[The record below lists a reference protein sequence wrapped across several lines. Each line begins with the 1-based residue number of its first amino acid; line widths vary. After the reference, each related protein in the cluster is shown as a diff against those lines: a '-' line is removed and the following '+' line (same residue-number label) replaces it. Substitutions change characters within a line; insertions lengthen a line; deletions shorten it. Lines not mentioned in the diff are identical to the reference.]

1 MNRTS
6 FLFRLATLTCLLPLA
21 AQAQDAAAKP
31 VHGYRVTYTLTTS
44 DAGKRVSLDHFSMT
58 VNTASITGQDG
69 RTTSG
74 RGTLKIGQKVPVAT
88 GSYNDGKSAAETQFT
103 YLDVGIN
110 IAATVTES
118 PTGLLIASKVEQS
131 SVAPEPV
138 VISGVS
144 EPLIRQVVLDN
155 SSTITIGKV
164 VKVGALDMPD
174 TQRHIDVEVSI
185 EPLP

>member
-6 FLFRLATLTCLLPLA
+6 MLLRLAVLTCISPLA
-21 AQAQDAAAKP
+21 ARAQDAVKP

-44 DAGKRVSLDHFSMT
+44 DAGKRVSLEHFAMT
-58 VNTASITGQDG
+58 VNTATGMGQDG
-69 RTTSG
+69 RSSSG
-74 RGTLKIGQKVPVAT
+74 RGTVKIGQKIPVAT
-88 GSYNDGKSAAETQFT
+88 GSYSDAKNNAETQFT

-118 PTGLLIASKVEQS
+118 ASGLLIASKVEMS

-138 VISGVS
+138 TISGVS
-144 EPLIRQVVLDN
+144 EPLIRQVVVEN
-155 SSTITIGKV
+155 SSTVTAGKAV
-164 VKVGALDMPD
+164 RVGSLDMPD
-174 TQRHIDVEVSI
+174 TQRHLDIEVSV